1 MESLSFAMATRFLQ
15 FGEPDVITFLLGWCV
30 LSVIGTLIAL
40 SMIRTGKRRQPE
52 ADSTTAHD
60 TPIAVTVPVPV
71 PSQN

>member
-1 MESLSFAMATRFLQ
+1 M
-15 FGEPDVITFLLGWCV
+15 ITFLLGWCV

-60 TPIAVTVPVPV
+60 TPIAVTVS
-71 PSQN
+71 SQS